1 MIGVDPRG
9 IDNFIDW
16 ADYMYPDLEQLGTVV
31 KMMPGGNWQDWGA
44 GLLAVNKIAECSA
57 PNPYQ
62 FDDWKE
68 WAMRFIQTLNSG
80 GSSS

>member
-9 IDNFIDW
+9 IDSFIDW
-16 ADYMYPDLEQLGTVV
+16 ADFMYPDLEQYGTVV
-31 KMMPGGNWQDWGA
+31 KMMPGGNWQDWAA
-44 GLLAVNKIAECSA
+44 GLLAVNKIAESSA

-62 FDDWKE
+62 FDDWKL

-80 GSSS
+80 GSGS

>member
-16 ADYMYPDLEQLGTVV
+16 ADFMYPDLEQLGTVV

-44 GLLAVNKIAECSA
+44 GLLAVNKIAESSA

>member
-1 MIGVDPRG
+1 VIGVDPRG
-9 IDNFIDW
+9 IDLFIDW
-16 ADYMYPDLEQLGTVV
+16 ADYMYPDLEQFGTVV
-31 KMMPGGNWQDWGA
+31 KMMPGGNWQDWAA
-44 GLLAVNKIAECSA
+44 GLLAVNKIAESSA

-62 FDDWKE
+62 FDDWKL

>member
-9 IDNFIDW
+9 IDSFIDW
-16 ADYMYPDLEQLGTVV
+16 ADYMYPDLEQFGTVV
-31 KMMPGGNWQDWGA
+31 MMMPGGNWQDWAA
-44 GLLAVNKIAECSA
+44 GLLAVNKIAESSA

-62 FDDWKE
+62 FDDWKL

-80 GSSS
+80 GSGS

>member
-1 MIGVDPRG
+1 
-9 IDNFIDW
+9 
-16 ADYMYPDLEQLGTVV
+16 
-31 KMMPGGNWQDWGA
+31 
-44 GLLAVNKIAECSA
+44 VNKIAESSA

-62 FDDWKE
+62 FDDWKD

>member
-9 IDNFIDW
+9 IDLFIDW
-16 ADYMYPDLEQLGTVV
+16 ADYMYPDLEQFGTVV

-44 GLLAVNKIAECSA
+44 GLLAVNKIAESSA

-62 FDDWKE
+62 FDDWKD

>member
-9 IDNFIDW
+9 IDSFIDW
-16 ADYMYPDLEQLGTVV
+16 ADFMYPDLEQYGTVV
-31 KMMPGGNWQDWGA
+31 KMMPGGNWQDWAA
-44 GLLAVNKIAECSA
+44 GLLAVNKIAESNA

-62 FDDWKE
+62 FDDWKL

-80 GSSS
+80 GSGS

>member
-9 IDNFIDW
+9 IDSFIDW
-16 ADYMYPDLEQLGTVV
+16 ADFMYPDLEQFGTVV
-31 KMMPGGNWQDWGA
+31 KMMPGGNWQDWAA
-44 GLLAVNKIAECSA
+44 GLLAVNKIAESSA

-62 FDDWKE
+62 FDDWKL

-80 GSSS
+80 GSGS

>member
-9 IDNFIDW
+9 IDSFIDW
-16 ADYMYPDLEQLGTVV
+16 ADYMYPDLEQYGTVV
-31 KMMPGGNWQDWGA
+31 KMMPGGNWQDWAA
-44 GLLAVNKIAECSA
+44 GLLAVNKIAESSA

-62 FDDWKE
+62 FDDWKL

-80 GSSS
+80 GSGS

>member
-9 IDNFIDW
+9 IDSFIDW
-16 ADYMYPDLEQLGTVV
+16 ADYMYPDLEQFGTVV
-31 KMMPGGNWQDWGA
+31 KMMPGGNWQDWAA
-44 GLLAVNKIAECSA
+44 GLLAVNKIAESSA

-62 FDDWKE
+62 FDDWKL

-80 GSSS
+80 GSGS

>member
-9 IDNFIDW
+9 IDLFIDW
-16 ADYMYPDLEQLGTVV
+16 ADYMYPDLEQFGTVV
-31 KMMPGGNWQDWGA
+31 KMMPGGNWQDWAA
-44 GLLAVNKIAECSA
+44 GLLAVNKIAESSA

-62 FDDWKE
+62 FDDWKL